1 MTTNAETAAPSRKTA
16 APTLHSLHRG
26 PQERFTEKMR
36 NKILP
41 YLLLLYRPIIAE
53 IGEISDEKPPNYVN
67 IPRMEQGGGG
77 KDVKVAVQCDSPL
90 LQRSLELFLEG
101 QLSSIRQCD
110 ILIRDKDIRDDN
122 RPTFVIG
129 ATESADLIKPFSK
142 AQLSTPWDANS
153 NRSTVLPRNLPPAN
167 PRPVPKKKRSASK
180 CSNATLKN

>member
-1 MTTNAETAAPSRKTA
+1 
-16 APTLHSLHRG
+16 
-26 PQERFTEKMR
+26 MR
-36 NKILP
+36 NKILS

-142 AQLSTPWDANS
+142 AQLLHALGRKLESL
-153 NRSTVLPRNLPPAN
+153 NRSSAEPPACEPPACPEEEAISFEVLERHIEKLTREYQAN
-167 PRPVPKKKRSASK
+167 I
-180 CSNATLKN
+180 LKAIRAFYEK